1 MPSALKSE
9 TARINGAKS
18 RGPKTP
24 QGRARSSMNAL
35 CHGLNAKTLILP
47 HEDRN
52 LFAEIWKDYFDLL
65 KPANQMEIDL
75 VSDIVAARWR
85 LRRMERYE
93 TVMLDEEIDTLGP
106 EFKKFDEDKRA
117 AIAFSALAN
126 TKGYDT
132 VLRSDIHLTRTYHKA
147 LDNFHRLRA
156 GKGMKKLSLLQNEP
170 KTPNLSPMDSTR
182 NVKPIS
188 TEPKEARA

>member
-35 CHGLNAKTLILP
+35 SHGLNAKTLILP

-106 EFKKFDEDKRA
+106 EFKKFDEDR
-117 AIAFSALAN
+117 
-126 TKGYDT
+126 
-132 VLRSDIHLTRTYHKA
+132 
-147 LDNFHRLRA
+147 
-156 GKGMKKLSLLQNEP
+156 
-170 KTPNLSPMDSTR
+170 
-182 NVKPIS
+182 
-188 TEPKEARA
+188 

>member
-1 MPSALKSE
+1 MTSALKSE

-18 RGPKTP
+18 RGPKTA

-35 CHGLNAKTLILP
+35 RHGLNAKTLILQN
-47 HEDRN
+47 EDRN
-52 LFAEIWKDYFDLL
+52 LFGEIWKDYFDLL
-65 KPANQMEIDL
+65 KPANKMEIDL

-93 TVMLDEEIDTLGP
+93 TAMLDVEMDAP
-106 EFKKFDEDKRA
+106 ELEKFDEDRRG

-147 LDNFHRLRA
+147 LDNFRRLRA
-156 GKGMKKLSLLQNEP
+156 GKVAKKISVLQNEP
-170 KTPNLSPMDSTR
+170 KASDLSPMDSASDS
-182 NVKPIS
+182 KQIS
-188 TEPKEARA
+188 TEPKEARP